1 MPRPRILEMGR
12 VYTVYLD
19 NWIGE
24 LLKKQAHER
33 GISIS
38 ALIREIV
45 IEHLGKNKKPSDQ
58 PSQSAE
64 EDPPG
69 IDPVIRADVEDFEE
83 EVLRLESA
91 LTNIESEVARNPYLT
106 KPIANPLLE
115 SIRQNLMS
123 SISNAEDKLKKLR
136 QKYYHLRR
144 VARGYE
150 GLDKLAAKLYDLRK
164 RIRDL
169 RKQLSGRASRG

>member
-1 MPRPRILEMGR
+1 VLEDVKIVPIVFEKR
-12 VYTVYLD
+12 LYL
-19 NWIGE
+19 E
-24 LLKKQAHER
+24 LAEAAKAR
-33 GISIS
+33 GTSVS
-38 ALIREIV
+38 ALIRIIV
-45 IEHLGKNKKPSDQ
+45 SDYLSRSKQTGEKPNQ
-58 PSQSAE
+58 PAK

-83 EVLRLESA
+83 EVSRLEST
-91 LTNIESEVARNPYLT
+91 LTNIESEVARNPHLT

-136 QKYYHLRR
+136 QKYYYLRR